1 MIGVLGAEMVG
12 LEAEVFFYDSQA
24 FYLSQGERGGLVSLN
39 AVGLLHNVST
49 RPSMATWEN
58 VS

>member
-1 MIGVLGAEMVG
+1 MVG
-12 LEAEVFFYDSQA
+12 LEAEVVGLVVLSDIQKFFS

>member
-1 MIGVLGAEMVG
+1 MLCGLIGVLGAEMVG
-12 LEAEVFFYDSQA
+12 LVVLSDLQRFFS

-49 RPSMATWEN
+49 RPSMAT
-58 VS
+58 